1 MSGTAWVWGLPLAR
15 MTRVEAADAVMG
27 LIEAGRPSFFIT
39 ANAHYAMLTAERPE
53 LRPIN
58 DRAAFLLADGAPM
71 VWASKLGPTPLPER
85 VAGSDLVYDLCERA
99 AKLGRSVYLMGGA
112 EGIADEASRKLQTL
126 YPGLRVVGTACP
138 APGSLAGEG
147 CRRLIET
154 IREARPD
161 LLFVA
166 FGQPKGELWI
176 NEHLD
181 ELGVPVCV
189 QIGATLDFIAGRV
202 RRAPRFFQK
211 TGLEWA
217 YRIYTDPA
225 RLAPRYAK
233 NALFLLR
240 EVIRTLA
247 RAGAGDGRGPRPA
260 AIEGREG
267 STPMETASESGGV
280 TQIEGPRPRLVR

>member
-1 MSGTAWVWGLPLAR
+1 VSGTAWVWGLPLAR
-15 MTRVEAADAVMG
+15 MTRGQAADAVMD
-27 LIEAGRPSFFIT
+27 LIKAGRPSFFIT

-58 DRAAFLLADGAPM
+58 DRAAFVLADGVPM
-71 VWASKLGPTPLPER
+71 VWASRRGPTPLPER

-112 EGIADEASRKLQTL
+112 EGIADEASRKLQEL
-126 YPGLRVVGTACP
+126 YPSLRIVGTACP

-147 CRRLIET
+147 CHRLIET
-154 IREARPD
+154 IREAKPD

-189 QIGATLDFIAGRV
+189 QIGATLDFVAGRV

-233 NALFLLR
+233 NALFLFGVMAR
-240 EVIRTLA
+240 DLA
-247 RAGAGDGRGPRPA
+247 KGVGRRGDPGVAEHAGDACP
-260 AIEGREG
+260 
-267 STPMETASESGGV
+267 
-280 TQIEGPRPRLVR
+280 